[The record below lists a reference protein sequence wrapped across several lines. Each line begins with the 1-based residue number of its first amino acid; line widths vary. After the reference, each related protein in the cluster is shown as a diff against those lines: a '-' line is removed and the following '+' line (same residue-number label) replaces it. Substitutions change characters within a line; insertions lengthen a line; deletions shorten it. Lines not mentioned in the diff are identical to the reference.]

1 MDNKKII
8 KQYQLFRGNAD
19 ELIKIATSLSESIS
33 LALEAS
39 DSTEGEGEGNERLL
53 RHYVSMN
60 VVDKPIRQ
68 GRGATYNFRHL
79 LQYLTTRR
87 LLKQKFSLIKIAE
100 YTSLIP
106 TQSLIDALLVPPHR
120 S

>member
-39 DSTEGEGEGNERLL
+39 DSTEGEGEGN
-53 RHYVSMN
+53 
-60 VVDKPIRQ
+60 
-68 GRGATYNFRHL
+68 
-79 LQYLTTRR
+79 
-87 LLKQKFSLIKIAE
+87 
-100 YTSLIP
+100 
-106 TQSLIDALLVPPHR
+106 
-120 S
+120 